1 MRYNYDPND
10 GYDLGNRDYM
20 PVQISVKTSDQNI
33 TIELPWDATAD
44 QYVHA
49 FYTAMIGTTF
59 ISETAIE
66 AFYNFGKERIELEK
80 EEEEEE

>member
-1 MRYNYDPND
+1 MRYNYNPND

-33 TIELPWDATAD
+33 TIELPWDAAAE

-49 FYTAMIGTTF
+49 FYTAMIGVTF
-59 ISETAIE
+59 NPETAIE
-66 AFYNFGKERIELEK
+66 TFYNFGKEHMKLEK
-80 EEEEEE
+80 EEE

>member
-10 GYDLGNRDYM
+10 GYDLGNRDCM

-33 TIELPWDATAD
+33 TIDLPWDADAE

-49 FYTAMIGTTF
+49 FYTAMIGVTF
-59 ISETAIE
+59 NPKTAIE
-66 AFYNFGKERIELEK
+66 AFYNFGKERIEREK
-80 EEEEEE
+80 EEEE